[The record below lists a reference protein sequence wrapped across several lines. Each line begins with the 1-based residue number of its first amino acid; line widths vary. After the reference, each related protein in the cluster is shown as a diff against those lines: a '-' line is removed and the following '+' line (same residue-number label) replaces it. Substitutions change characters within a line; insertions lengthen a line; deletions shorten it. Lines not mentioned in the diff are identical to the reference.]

1 MMTIRT
7 RAPTAFNRMKLAVV
21 AFTLV
26 ALAALIVLRVA
37 DLWWWRSELLDAG
50 DRRAGNLTMILS
62 AFVRGTL
69 AASDASLRQ
78 LTIEAQRIGGAQ
90 APAAVW
96 APILA
101 AAQAALPGV
110 TSVSIVDAAGIIRHS
125 TQRLI
130 IGQSRRD
137 EYVFHQLAT
146 DSSKALVVSTPI
158 FSFTVPKQLLIPL
171 GRRLNQPDG
180 SFDGIVATAFSP
192 SALRSFFQTV
202 NAGREG
208 VVWVL
213 HPDGLVLFREPSTT
227 NPIGERVPDN
237 PIVRAASRAP
247 TGSLRGPIGPGG
259 PVLLTAYHQTAE
271 PALIVAVSLSQSE
284 ILAEWW
290 RQVTAS
296 LAVLAVLGFAAA
308 GTWFVLFRQID
319 ARDAAEQALSRAQR
333 LESIG
338 RLTGGVAHDF
348 NNMLTVILGNTSIL
362 KEHAGPAQRGSGEL
376 DQIEEAAR
384 RAADLTRRLLAFA
397 RRQPLQAAIV
407 DLNDLTRDLHPML
420 VRLLGEDITVA
431 LRTGSSP
438 CLANVDAVQVESA
451 LMNLCVNARHAMPQG
466 GLLSIETG
474 DITLDETYARGHDD
488 VTPGPHVMVS
498 VSDTGTGI
506 AREHLAHIFE
516 PFFTT
521 KGAGQGTGLGLS
533 MVYGMVRQSNGHA
546 RVYSEVGH
554 GTTFKLYFPAAAGV
568 AAPRAPVPS
577 AACARGQ
584 GERILLVEDEE
595 GVRRLAVRM
604 LEQLGYRV
612 TPAASAAQALELA
625 RDMTRIDLLFTDV
638 VLTEGLNG
646 LQLAEELTR
655 QRPGMPVLYTS
666 GYSEEILHRGGHVE
680 RGSHLVTKPYDRIML
695 AQAVGTALR
704 AALVR
709 SS

>member
-62 AFVRGTL
+62 AYVRGTL

-96 APILA
+96 APIVG
-101 AAQAALPGV
+101 AAQAALPGI

-125 TQRLI
+125 TQPRI

-146 DSSKALVVSTPI
+146 DSSQALVVSTPI
-158 FSFTVPKQLLIPL
+158 FSFTDPKQLLIPL

-247 TGSLRGPIGPGG
+247 TGSLRGPIGAGG
-259 PVLLTAYHQTAE
+259 PVLLTAYHQSAE
-271 PALIVAVSLSQSE
+271 PALIVAVSLSQRE

-296 LAVLAVLGFAAA
+296 LAVLALLGFAAA
-308 GTWFVLFRQID
+308 ATWFVLFRQID

-362 KEHAGPAQRGSGEL
+362 RERAEPAQCGCEL

-397 RRQPLQAAIV
+397 RRQPLQPAIV

-431 LRTGSSP
+431 LRPGTAP

-451 LMNLCVNARHAMPQG
+451 LMNLCVNARHAMPHG

-474 DITLDETYARGHDD
+474 DIMLDEAYARGDDD
-488 VTPGPHVMVS
+488 VTAGPHVMIS

-533 MVYGMVRQSNGHA
+533 MVYGMVRQSHGHA

-568 AAPRAPVPS
+568 AAPRAPAPS

-584 GERILLVEDEE
+584 GERILLVEDED

-604 LEQLGYRV
+604 LEQLGYQV
-612 TPAASAAQALELA
+612 TPAASAAQALEMA
-625 RDMTRIDLLFTDV
+625 RDMIRIDLLFTDV

-646 LQLAEELTR
+646 LQLADELTR

-680 RGSHLVTKPYDRIML
+680 RGSHLITKPYDRIML
-695 AQAVGTALR
+695 AQAVGTALK
-704 AALVR
+704 AALMR